1 MRLESLRAAV
11 ADTAHE
17 LVRLGLVDTTA
28 GSVSARDAE
37 TGLIAIKP
45 ASIPYERIGAADI
58 VILDPDEHPVEGLH
72 TPSSETPMHC
82 RVYRMRPGVGAV
94 VHTHSRWATTFACL
108 GREIPAIHHVI
119 SSIGHRIRV
128 AEYATYGRQGLA
140 ENAVAALGPD
150 NAVLLRNHGVLAVGP
165 DLAAALQN
173 AIRVEFLAEVYWKAS
188 MLGDPLILADEEI
201 DRVRG
206 ESAARGALRF

>member
-28 GSVSARDAE
+28 GNVSARDPE

-45 ASIPYERIGAADI
+45 TSIAYDKIAPADI
-58 VILDPDEHPVEGLH
+58 VIVDPDEHPVEGLH

-82 RVYRMRPGVGAV
+82 RVYRTRPDVGAI

-108 GREIPAIHHVI
+108 GREIPAIHYVI

-128 AEYATYGRQGLA
+128 ARYATYGSEELA
-140 ENAVAALGPD
+140 ANAVEALADD
-150 NAVLLRNHGVLAVGP
+150 NAVLLRNHGVLAVGGSL
-165 DLAAALQN
+165 DAALKN

-188 MLGDPLILADEEI
+188 MLGEPIILSDEEI

-206 ESAARGALRF
+206 ESAERGAVRF